1 MSKKPITI
9 PKFRSESAEAEW
21 WDRHPELAAE
31 IMKRALKSGKA
42 RRAIP
47 LKTITIAVAVSNQL
61 TLHRNMPAARSVFL
75 GSAAPTQAEQ
85 TNGEGVPPTTRGP
98 GKKRAGTGVVS
109 IPDIFRSPELHE
121 PTSDFAPMAND
132 SFTVGQTVPTD
143 RWIFGQHNKLLPLK
157 ASVRALAVLLN
168 TESAGVL
175 LSRAATE
182 IAREA
187 ETLGA
192 FLRQVDEGHGFI
204 RDEALATAFPSD
216 SADVNKSR
224 LRYAN
229 QFVGSI
235 NKLGQLRGLPSD
247 LKLVNSRGTKEPK
260 LVLTE
265 PGWYFAKLQ
274 NPILDGSSGS
284 SERLSAVEKEF
295 LIKHV
300 QTNVPVEDFAIRVV
314 LTALREGTST
324 PEDLDR
330 ALAKYAPPRTE
341 KPVSQAFLSTQR
353 AGVISRM
360 GDLGLVERVRDGL
373 RVTYKV
379 SNSGSQYLEQQAIL
393 RG

>member
-1 MSKKPITI
+1 MIGYLDHWSTKVTI
-9 PKFRSESAEAEW
+9 MVICIECSRKTKDELDELLRLGRYRDYGEAV
-21 WDRHPELAAE
+21 
-31 IMKRALKSGKA
+31 
-42 RRAIP
+42 
-47 LKTITIAVAVSNQL
+47 AVAVSNQL
-61 TLHRNMPAARSVFL
+61 TLQRNMPATSSILL
-75 GSAAPTQAEQ
+75 GPTAPTQPEP
-85 TNGEGVPPTTRGP
+85 TNSEGAPPATREP
-98 GKKRAGTGVVS
+98 GKKRAGTSVVS
-109 IPDIFRSPELHE
+109 IPDIFRSTELHE
-121 PTSDFAPMAND
+121 PTFEFAPMPND
-132 SFTVGQTVPTD
+132 SFSSGQTLPMD

-168 TESAGVL
+168 TESVGVL
-175 LSRAATE
+175 LSRAATQ

-192 FLRQVDEGHGFI
+192 FLRQVDETHGFI

-235 NKLGQLRGLPSD
+235 NKHGQLRGLPTD
-247 LKLVNSRGTKEPK
+247 LKLVNSRGMKEPK

-265 PGWYFAKLQ
+265 PGWYYAKLQ
-274 NPILDGSSGS
+274 NPILDGASGS
-284 SERLSAVEKEF
+284 TQRLSAVEKEF

-300 QTNVPVEDFAIRVV
+300 QTNVPVEDFAIRAV
-314 LTALREGTST
+314 LTALLEGAST

-330 ALAKYAPPRTE
+330 VLAKYSPPRSE
-341 KPVSQAFLSTQR
+341 KPVSRAFLSTQR

-360 GDLGLVERVRDGL
+360 GDLGLVDRVRDGL

-379 SNSGSQYLEQQAIL
+379 SNSGSQYLEQKVIL